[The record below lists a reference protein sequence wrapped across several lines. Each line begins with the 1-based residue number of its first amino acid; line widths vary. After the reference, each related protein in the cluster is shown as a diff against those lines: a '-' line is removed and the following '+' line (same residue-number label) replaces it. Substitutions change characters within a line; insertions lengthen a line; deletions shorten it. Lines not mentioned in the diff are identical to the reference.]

1 MFLLDTDVLSALRR
15 RERNLDIVRWVEKQ
29 RTADLYLSVVTVG
42 EIERG
47 IAQQDRR
54 DPSFARELA
63 LWLDR
68 LLDWYGER
76 VLPVDS
82 ATARRWGRLSAT
94 LGHEGADLLIAAT
107 ALEHGLTVVTRNV
120 RHFEPT
126 GVPVVRALRVGGH
139 GSSVRGRYWPGRL
152 RWPEISPLILSPSPQ
167 PSPIKGRG
175 GSRRRPRTRASLG
188 SPSRPRC
195 GGGRTPSASPIR
207 GGRCRRRWSRER
219 GARRGRPARRG
230 RAESRALASGA
241 GRYGVGQ
248 LPGAGCGV
256 VPASRYTT
264 VSMRS
269 AGAAASL
276 TIASAASRM

>member
-15 RERNLDIVRWVEKQ
+15 RERNPKLARWVETQ

-54 DPSFARELA
+54 DPAFARDLA

-82 ATARRWGRLSAT
+82 ATARRWGRLSST

-107 ALEHGLTVVTRNV
+107 ALEHGLTVVTRNA

-126 GVPVVRALRVGGH
+126 GVPVVGLF
-139 GSSVRGRYWPGRL
+139 
-152 RWPEISPLILSPSPQ
+152 E
-167 PSPIKGRG
+167 
-175 GSRRRPRTRASLG
+175 
-188 SPSRPRC
+188 
-195 GGGRTPSASPIR
+195 
-207 GGRCRRRWSRER
+207 
-219 GARRGRPARRG
+219 
-230 RAESRALASGA
+230 
-241 GRYGVGQ
+241 
-248 LPGAGCGV
+248 
-256 VPASRYTT
+256 
-264 VSMRS
+264 
-269 AGAAASL
+269 
-276 TIASAASRM
+276 